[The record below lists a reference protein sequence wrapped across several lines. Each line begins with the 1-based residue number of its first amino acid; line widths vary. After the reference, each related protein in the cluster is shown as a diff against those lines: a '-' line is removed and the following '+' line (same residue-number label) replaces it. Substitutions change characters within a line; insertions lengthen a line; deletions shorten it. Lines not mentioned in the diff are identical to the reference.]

1 MGEYRSPAILPDYR
15 SAQPVALLFE
25 QISRKIRSIYL
36 PLQGVEAEA
45 ANRYMK
51 WIDHMSTIV
60 RQVKEWDKN
69 SVQSVR
75 GVLNNLMEE
84 INRDRD
90 IGEGVKLKLCFD
102 IEEGIALIDAYMT
115 Q

>member
-1 MGEYRSPAILPDYR
+1 MLRALWWMGVYRSPAVLPDYR
-15 SAQPVALLFE
+15 SAQPIALLFV

-36 PLQGVEAEA
+36 SLQGIEVEA

-60 RQVKEWDKN
+60 RQVKQWDKN

-75 GVLNNLMEE
+75 GVKRP
-84 INRDRD
+84 I
-90 IGEGVKLKLCFD
+90 FD
-102 IEEGIALIDAYMT
+102 VYRSIVQTLLSMGAFYK
-115 Q
+115 